1 MSFWLGPALQMWL
14 GANERCSREPLHAQR
29 AASCSRMGKD
39 GERTSRTPS
48 REKGV
53 CDGVGQVEVRSGP
66 EHLNHTQDFAS
77 ELPRSNL
84 RRGKSI
90 L

>member
-1 MSFWLGPALQMWL
+1 MLQRTSPCSSFPILL
-14 GANERCSREPLHAQR
+14 
-29 AASCSRMGKD
+29 KD